1 MAPKAIIKAASG
13 RDYSGGGAE
22 YNVTLVVKR
31 TFRMQGRKQER
42 GARLEAESQVRGNN
56 AVTGAACAGVTVWG

>member
-1 MAPKAIIKAASG
+1 M
-13 RDYSGGGAE
+13 
-22 YNVTLVVKR
+22 TLIVKR